1 MTARKTKA
9 TLHSGAAD
17 TTAAVDAFMA
27 TLEHP
32 FKAEITAIRRTI
44 LGVDARIA
52 EGIKWNAP
60 SFRTTEYF
68 ATTNLREKSGIG
80 VILHLG
86 AKIRDVGPEG
96 VVIADP
102 ERLLKWLGKD
112 RAMIVFKD
120 MEEFVARRA
129 AFEDVLRQWISHV

>member
-1 MTARKTKA
+1 MTAKKTKA
-9 TLHSGAAD
+9 TLHAGAAD
-17 TTAAVDAFMA
+17 TTAAVDAFMD

-32 FKAEITAIRRTI
+32 FKAEIAAIRCAI

-68 ATTNLREKSGIG
+68 ATTHLREKAGIG

-96 VVIADP
+96 VVITDP
-102 ERLLKWLGKD
+102 DKMLKWLGKD
-112 RAMIVFKD
+112 RAMIVFKGMD
-120 MEEFVARRA
+120 DFVARRA
-129 AFEDVLRQWISHV
+129 AFEDVLRQWISNV